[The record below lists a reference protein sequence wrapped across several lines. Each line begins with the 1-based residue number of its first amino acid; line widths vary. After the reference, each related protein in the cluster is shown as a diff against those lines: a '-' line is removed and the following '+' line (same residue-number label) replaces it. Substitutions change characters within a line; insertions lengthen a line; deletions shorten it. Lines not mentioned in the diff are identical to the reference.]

1 MKLVKND
8 KNMKQQNQQVPQMN
22 VDLKTTEGITN
33 AEGKSVFQSGVILR
47 KISKFVAGTDNDA
60 IMPIPVFYDPTN
72 MKILGEGIPAELRE
86 ELKDELT

>member
-1 MKLVKND
+1 MKH
-8 KNMKQQNQQVPQMN
+8 QNQQVPQMN

-47 KISKFVAGTDNDA
+47 KISKFVAGTENDA

-86 ELKDELT
+86 ELKDELC

>member
-1 MKLVKND
+1 MKH
-8 KNMKQQNQQVPQMN
+8 QNQQVPQMN

-47 KISKFVAGTDNDA
+47 KISKFVAGKDNDA

-86 ELKDELT
+86 ELKDELC

>member
-1 MKLVKND
+1 VKLVKND
-8 KNMKQQNQQVPQMN
+8 KKMKNQNQQVPQMN

-33 AEGKSVFQSGVILR
+33 ADGKSVFQSGVILR

-86 ELKDELT
+86 ELKDELC

>member
-1 MKLVKND
+1 MKH
-8 KNMKQQNQQVPQMN
+8 QNQQVPQMN

-47 KISKFVAGTDNDA
+47 KISKFVAGTENDA

-72 MKILGEGIPAELRE
+72 MKILGDGIPAELRE
-86 ELKDELT
+86 ELKDELC

>member
-1 MKLVKND
+1 VKVIKND
-8 KNMKQQNQQVPQMN
+8 KKMKNENQQVPQMN

-33 AEGKSVFQSGVILR
+33 ADGKSVFQSGVILR

-72 MKILGEGIPAELRE
+72 MKILGEGIPAELRD
-86 ELKDELT
+86 ELKDELC

>member
-1 MKLVKND
+1 MKH
-8 KNMKQQNQQVPQMN
+8 QNQQVPQMN

-33 AEGKSVFQSGVILR
+33 ADGKSVFQSGVILR

-86 ELKDELT
+86 ELKDELC

>member
-1 MKLVKND
+1 VKLVKND

>member
-1 MKLVKND
+1 VKLVKND
-8 KNMKQQNQQVPQMN
+8 KNMKNQNQQVPQMN

-33 AEGKSVFQSGVILR
+33 ADGKSVFQSGVILR

-86 ELKDELT
+86 ELKDELC

>member
-1 MKLVKND
+1 MKH
-8 KNMKQQNQQVPQMN
+8 QNQQVPQMN

-33 AEGKSVFQSGVILR
+33 SEGKSVFQSGVILR

-86 ELKDELT
+86 ELKDELC

>member
-8 KNMKQQNQQVPQMN
+8 KKMKNQNQQVPQMN

-33 AEGKSVFQSGVILR
+33 ADGKSVFQSGVILR

-86 ELKDELT
+86 ELKDELC

>member
-1 MKLVKND
+1 
-8 KNMKQQNQQVPQMN
+8 MKQQNQQVPQMN
-22 VDLKTTEGITN
+22 VDLKTTECITN

-86 ELKDELT
+86 ELKDELC

>member
-1 MKLVKND
+1 MKH
-8 KNMKQQNQQVPQMN
+8 QNQQVPQMN

-72 MKILGEGIPAELRE
+72 MKILGDGIPAELRE
-86 ELKDELT
+86 ELKDELC